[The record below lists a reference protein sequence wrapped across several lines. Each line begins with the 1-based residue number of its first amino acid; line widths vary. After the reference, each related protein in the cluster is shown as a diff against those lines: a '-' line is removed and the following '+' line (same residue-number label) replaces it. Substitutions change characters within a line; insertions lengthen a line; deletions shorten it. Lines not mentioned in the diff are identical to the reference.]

1 MKSSRITGGLVL
13 AVAVLLSTAAF
24 AGSKPGSLYLAEA
37 AQLNGKQIPAGTYE
51 VRWEGNGPAVQ
62 VSVLKGKKVI
72 ASAPAKVE
80 QVSAQSDHG
89 AAVIDTAGGSR
100 TLVEARF
107 AGKNYKL
114 VFPSPEAQ
122 AQNMHTGSN
131 QSNR

>member
-1 MKSSRITGGLVL
+1 MKSSKITGGLVL

-24 AGSKPGSLYLAEA
+24 AGSKPGSLYLSEG
-37 AQLNGKQIPAGTYE
+37 AQLNGRQIPAGTYQL
-51 VRWEGNGPAVQ
+51 RWEGNGPAVQ

-72 ASAPAKVE
+72 ASAPAKIE
-80 QVSAQSDHG
+80 QVAAQSDRG

>member
-1 MKSSRITGGLVL
+1 MKSSKIRGGLVL

-24 AGSKPGSLYLAEA
+24 AGSKPGSLYLSEG
-37 AQLNGKQIPAGTYE
+37 AQLNGRQIPAGTYQL
-51 VRWEGNGPAVQ
+51 RWEGNGPAVQ

-72 ASAPAKVE
+72 ASAPAKIE
-80 QVSAQSDHG
+80 QVAAQSDRG

>member
-1 MKSSRITGGLVL
+1 MKSAKITGGLVL

-24 AGSKPGSLYLAEA
+24 AGSKPGSLYLSEG
-37 AQLNGKQIPAGTYE
+37 AQLNGRQIPAGTYQL
-51 VRWEGNGPAVQ
+51 RWEGNGPAVQ

-72 ASAPAKVE
+72 ASAPAKIE
-80 QVSAQSDHG
+80 QVAAQSDRG

>member
-1 MKSSRITGGLVL
+1 MKSSKITGGLVL
-13 AVAVLLSTAAF
+13 AIAVLLSTAAF
-24 AGSKPGSLYLAEA
+24 AGSKPGSLYLSEG
-37 AQLNGKQIPAGTYE
+37 AQLNGRQIPAGTYQL
-51 VRWEGNGPAVQ
+51 RWEGNGPAVQ

-72 ASAPAKVE
+72 ASAPAKIE
-80 QVSAQSDHG
+80 QVAAQSDRG